1 MIVFRSKYIM
11 TTTTTTASSPFLKKM
26 KLQENIE
33 WELSTP
39 LELEDVEK
47 KPFIL
52 SFKKRKTKL
61 QFEMVFNV
69 DKNTTCYLNSVLL
82 GNLVVLE
89 AVCAMR

>member
-33 WELSTP
+33 WELSAP

-61 QFEMVFNV
+61 QFKMVFNV

>member
-1 MIVFRSKYIM
+1 MT

-47 KPFIL
+47 KPLFCLLKSVRQNYNLKWYLMWTKIL
-52 SFKKRKTKL
+52 
-61 QFEMVFNV
+61 
-69 DKNTTCYLNSVLL
+69 
-82 GNLVVLE
+82 LVI
-89 AVCAMR
+89 

>member
-1 MIVFRSKYIM
+1 M

-47 KPFIL
+47 KPLYF
-52 SFKKRKTKL
+52 
-61 QFEMVFNV
+61 VF
-69 DKNTTCYLNSVLL
+69 
-82 GNLVVLE
+82 
-89 AVCAMR
+89 

>member
-1 MIVFRSKYIM
+1 M

-47 KPFIL
+47 KTLYF
-52 SFKKRKTKL
+52 
-61 QFEMVFNV
+61 VF
-69 DKNTTCYLNSVLL
+69 
-82 GNLVVLE
+82 
-89 AVCAMR
+89 